1 MGWWVGGLVGWW
13 AGGLVG
19 WWVKLTCRAIN
30 SASWSSFPRSAR
42 LSERRRPRAADAERI
57 PPGMAVVV
65 GRVRSGATSD
75 TRGLSFSDAVSPP
88 PPPSAPP
95 LPRPLSPA
103 GTASAPL
110 EPGVFVG
117 AGTCAAAA
125 VGALVSAAA
134 ASSVAVEVEIG
145 VEAGSTGRLTGCRR
159 VMGVN
164 LPTPPPS
171 PRPVPPIPPLFRP
184 ASGAS
189 LIPMGA

>member
-1 MGWWVGGLVGWW
+1 M
-13 AGGLVG
+13 G
-19 WWVKLTCRAIN
+19 WWVKLTCRALN

-57 PPGMAVVV
+57 PPGMAVVI

-75 TRGLSFSDAVSPP
+75 TRGLSFSDAFSPP
-88 PPPSAPP
+88 PPPPP
-95 LPRPLSPA
+95 PPRSLSPA
-103 GTASAPL
+103 GTASAAL
-110 EPGVFVG
+110 EPGDFVG

-125 VGALVSAAA
+125 VGALVSAAV

-145 VEAGSTGRLTGCRR
+145 VEAGSTERLIGCRG

-164 LPTPPPS
+164 LPTPPPP
-171 PRPVPPIPPLFRP
+171 PRPVSPMPPLFRP